1 MKRVS
6 VGFRLPCLLRSY
18 LAGCISSL
26 CACAHMWA
34 CTHCVL
40 KCAQMQMH
48 WIKHESRLPNQMQAL
63 YAGNMHVNPYGYLFQ
78 HCSTALWQPHVQC
91 TPTCACVHVCV
102 CSAHCIEGT
111 KSKSCVH
118 DDCVC
123 VRVLPS
129 LQPFIR
135 LWVDYE
141 QDCTAFL
148 KATTLSKEERN
159 AREDELLF
167 VRSMPNV
174 LRKHQPLQVCL

>member
-1 MKRVS
+1 
-6 VGFRLPCLLRSY
+6 
-18 LAGCISSL
+18 
-26 CACAHMWA
+26 
-34 CTHCVL
+34 
-40 KCAQMQMH
+40 
-48 WIKHESRLPNQMQAL
+48 
-63 YAGNMHVNPYGYLFQ
+63 
-78 HCSTALWQPHVQC
+78 
-91 TPTCACVHVCV
+91 
-102 CSAHCIEGT
+102 
-111 KSKSCVH
+111 
-118 DDCVC
+118 
-123 VRVLPS
+123 